1 MRRFLSLLK
10 VSIREGFSSISP
22 SSAKK
27 RTRLQKLGMV
37 LLFLLMAAYLIGFLG
52 FASYGMAKSFHA
64 RGLGDAF
71 STFSFLSM
79 TLVTIW
85 IGLVGVPLILFF
97 SEDTQV
103 YMTMPFK
110 PWEIALSKMVAA
122 YLYGLLSM
130 AMFGVPVLI
139 GAMAAAFDLR
149 ALIGW
154 ILGLLALPFWP
165 ICLLGLVFLIILQLV
180 PALRNKNRINFLMGL
195 VMMALGILFYFG
207 MMNFTKDITQESMIK
222 SGLMAAD
229 SSAIKLGRI
238 LFPAVW
244 GSQLMVNGTG
254 VASFLAGLGLCL
266 AVSIASLLLFSVLAG
281 PLYFRVITSLS
292 AGSERRKRISS
303 DQRDRYVNRKTSS
316 FRALLHWEKLLTMRV
331 SAYMMNVVVSSL
343 FLPFWFLIVLLV
355 PLIQNWDEIM
365 KMGLSLPIIQAKVGE
380 LMELVGGA
388 MNAGLLVGGGIGFLT
403 MMAAPTATAVTRD
416 GRHIEALK
424 VLPVSPAKIYLAQ
437 FSCAYLFG
445 VLPGLLLLLLTLIP
459 VGLRFD
465 YLLPALLGLIVLSL
479 TLAMIDYCID
489 VLSPKLDW
497 QDEMKAVKQSKN
509 AFVGLF
515 LSMGLPVLLGLAI
528 WKLSIDL
535 RFVGPIVLSFCLVAF
550 AVSTYLVFGRADQHF
565 KKYHR

>member
-1 MRRFLSLLK
+1 
-10 VSIREGFSSISP
+10 
-22 SSAKK
+22 
-27 RTRLQKLGMV
+27 
-37 LLFLLMAAYLIGFLG
+37 
-52 FASYGMAKSFHA
+52 
-64 RGLGDAF
+64 
-71 STFSFLSM
+71 
-79 TLVTIW
+79 
-85 IGLVGVPLILFF
+85 
-97 SEDTQV
+97 
-103 YMTMPFK
+103 
-110 PWEIALSKMVAA
+110 
-122 YLYGLLSM
+122 
-130 AMFGVPVLI
+130 
-139 GAMAAAFDLR
+139 
-149 ALIGW
+149 
-154 ILGLLALPFWP
+154 
-165 ICLLGLVFLIILQLV
+165 
-180 PALRNKNRINFLMGL
+180 
-195 VMMALGILFYFG
+195 
-207 MMNFTKDITQESMIK
+207 
-222 SGLMAAD
+222 
-229 SSAIKLGRI
+229 
-238 LFPAVW
+238 
-244 GSQLMVNGTG
+244 
-254 VASFLAGLGLCL
+254 
-266 AVSIASLLLFSVLAG
+266 
-281 PLYFRVITSLS
+281 
-292 AGSERRKRISS
+292 
-303 DQRDRYVNRKTSS
+303 
-316 FRALLHWEKLLTMRV
+316 
-331 SAYMMNVVVSSL
+331 
-343 FLPFWFLIVLLV
+343 
-355 PLIQNWDEIM
+355 
-365 KMGLSLPIIQAKVGE
+365 
-380 LMELVGGA
+380 